1 MSFKNK
7 LIINKRPMENK
18 ELTGVGLATTLPEG
32 LTDSQ
37 IVDWVTY
44 VRLEEVCTLL
54 KGDPTNLVL
63 EKEMSYLLSKVLIP
77 SFEADSTSDYSSWL
91 EKNSLA
97 HNCGGPNTESG
108 FSDYNDTGS
117 IAGYSGGGGGS
128 GSVPLSNFR
137 VNERVWIPQRDFP
150 DINFVGLLIGPRGNT
165 LKKMEQ
171 ETGAKISIR
180 GRGSIKEGKT
190 DAASLAAADE
200 ELHAMVM
207 GDNIAMVQKAIIIIN
222 QIIETAVR
230 TPEESN
236 ELKRNQLRELASI
249 NGTLRDEIDTL
260 TCSNCGQAGHRRFEC
275 PEKTNVTSYLVCKTC
290 GQSGHLTS
298 DCLHRDNP
306 EMLAQS
312 SKKENNLEDAY
323 QDFLADIN

>member
-1 MSFKNK
+1 MIEKK
-7 LIINKRPMENK
+7 D
-18 ELTGVGLATTLPEG
+18 LTGVGLATCLPEG

-37 IVDWVTY
+37 IIDWVTY
-44 VRLEEVCTLL
+44 VRLEEVCSLL
-54 KGDPTNLVL
+54 KKNPSNPTL

-77 SFEADSTSDYSSWL
+77 SYEADSNTPSDYSAWL

-108 FSDYNDTGS
+108 DIGISSFS
-117 IAGYSGGGGGS
+117 SGLS
-128 GSVPLSNFR
+128 GNNGHALVPLSNFR

-150 DINFVGLLIGPRGNT
+150 DLNFVGLLIGPRGNT

-207 GDNIAMVQKAIIIIN
+207 GDSITIVQKAIIIIN

-249 NGTLRDEIDTL
+249 NGTLRDEIETL
-260 TCSNCGQAGHRRFEC
+260 TCSNCGMAGHRRFEC
-275 PEKTNVTSYLVCKTC
+275 PEKNNITTSLVCKTC
-290 GQSGHLTS
+290 GGSGHLTM
-298 DCLHRDNP
+298 DCIHRDNA
-306 EMLAQS
+306 EMIAES
-312 SKKENNLEDAY
+312 SKKQENLEDAY
-323 QDFLADIN
+323 KDFLSDIN